1 MDMNF
6 LAKGQKK
13 NIWTCRW
20 TKNEICSEN
29 GNELTSIVLS
39 QKKQL
44 QILLL
49 CLVFDA
55 GEDVR
60 I

>member
-1 MDMNF
+1 MKF
-6 LAKGQKK
+6 VQK
-13 NIWTCRW
+13 
-20 TKNEICSEN
+20 N
-29 GNELTSIVLS
+29 GNELTSILS

-55 GEDVR
+55 GEDVKNLMTALCEAD
-60 I
+60 ITY